1 MLKKIMATAAATAA
15 VVGAGAAVAAPAMA
29 IGNDNG
35 VNTVNGNGSQ
45 QIYGNQKTTGPM
57 SPQLSLVQGTAN
69 KPCIGLPVKV
79 NAQSLVAL
87 IANVGV
93 QDINVLSNPMNQ
105 QCTENST
112 QAKGDESLSHILDNI
127 PVLSGNA
134 SVGS

>member
-1 MLKKIMATAAATAA
+1 MFKKIMTAAAVSA
-15 VVGAGAAVAAPAMA
+15 VAVGAGAAAAAPAMA

-35 VNTVNGNGSQ
+35 INTVNGNGAS
-45 QIYGNQKTTGPM
+45 QIYGNQKTHGDQ
-57 SPQLSLVQGTAN
+57 SPQLGLVQGTLN
-69 KPCIGLPVKV
+69 KPCVGLPVKV

-87 IANVGV
+87 LNIGV

-112 QAKGDESLSHILDNI
+112 QAKGDEPLSHILSNI

-134 SVGS
+134 SAGS

>member
-1 MLKKIMATAAATAA
+1 MFKKFMTAAAVSA
-15 VVGAGAAVAAPAMA
+15 VAVGAGAAAAAPAMA

-35 VNTVNGNGSQ
+35 VNTVNGNGAQ
-45 QIYGNQKTTGPM
+45 QIYGNQKTHGDQ
-57 SPQLSLVQGTAN
+57 SPQLGLVQGTLN

-79 NAQSLVAL
+79 NAQSVLAL

-93 QDINVLSNPMNQ
+93 QDINVLSNPQNQ

-112 QAKGDESLSHILDNI
+112 QAKGDEPLSHILDNI

>member
-1 MLKKIMATAAATAA
+1 MFKKIMTAAAVTAA
-15 VVGAGAAVAAPAMA
+15 AVGAGAAAAAPAMA

-35 VNTVNGNGSQ
+35 VNTVNGNGAQ
-45 QIYGNQKTTGPM
+45 QIYGNQKTHGDQ
-57 SPQLSLVQGTAN
+57 SPQLGLVQGTLN

-79 NAQSLVAL
+79 NAQSLFAL

-93 QDINVLSNPMNQ
+93 QDVNVLSNPQNQ

-112 QAKGDESLSHILDNI
+112 QAKGDEPLSHILDNI